1 MNKTFKIITFGCK
14 TNQHESDIIEKELIE
29 KGFIS
34 KDKTENTDYTI
45 INSCTVTSNADS
57 EALYTLRKLK
67 KQEPNTKVIFTGC
80 LAQVDA
86 ENLKNNPDIF
96 LLLGN
101 NEKLDIYNYIEKK
114 EKVFVSDLPTDFN
127 VKNLITTH
135 KTRATI
141 KIQDGCNNY
150 CSYCIV
156 PFARGESRSN
166 SLDNIVNNVKELA
179 QKGYKEIVLS
189 AIHLGLWGLDFSPKL
204 KLVNLLEELEKID
217 YPIRYRLG
225 SLNPQELDK
234 ETMDFLI
241 DSKKICNHLHIS
253 LQSAN
258 NRILREMNRHNTVEE
273 AKEKLDYLNKNIKE
287 LNIGADVIVGFPTE
301 TEDEFFDTCQNIESM
316 PISYMHIFPYS
327 IRKGTKAALM
337 QPQIDERIKKERLRI
352 LKAQISKKREK
363 FLNSLIGTTQ
373 HVLIEKTKNEKIS
386 QGTTSNYIKVTLLET
401 SKINN
406 EIIQVKITANNGGSL
421 IGS

>member
-1 MNKTFKIITFGCK
+1 MYKSFKIITFGCK
-14 TNQHESDIIEKELIE
+14 TNQHESDIIEKELVS
-29 KGFIS
+29 KGF
-34 KDKTENTDYTI
+34 KLKYKNENTDYTI
-45 INSCTVTSNADS
+45 INSCTVTANADS
-57 EALYTLRKLK
+57 EALYTLRKIK
-67 KQEPNTKVIFTGC
+67 RDEPDTKIIFTGC

-101 NEKLDIYNYIEKK
+101 NEKLNIYNYIEQN
-114 EKVFVSDLPTDFN
+114 EKAFVSELPKTFN

-166 SLDNIVNNVKELA
+166 SLENIVSNIKELA
-179 QKGYKEIVLS
+179 KSGYKEIVLS

-204 KLVNLLEELEKID
+204 KLVNLLEELENID

-225 SLNPQELDK
+225 SLNPQELDN

-241 DSKKICNHLHIS
+241 KSKKICNHLHIS

-258 NRILREMNRHNTVEE
+258 NRILKEMNRHNSVEE
-273 AKEKLDYLNKNIKE
+273 AKEKLDYLNRNIKE

-301 TEDEFFDTCQNIESM
+301 TDEEFEDTCQNIESM
-316 PISYMHIFPYS
+316 PISYLHIFPYS

-337 QPQIDERIKKERLRI
+337 KPQIDEQIKKERLQI
-352 LKAQISKKREK
+352 LKTQITKKREK

-373 HVLIEKTKNEKIS
+373 HVLIERNKNENFAKGI
-386 QGTTSNYIKVTLLET
+386 TSNYIKVNLLE
-401 SKINN
+401 SDKINN
-406 EIIQVKITANNGGSL
+406 EIVEVKIKGNNGGTL